1 MFFDACTICR
11 NNSSNRRIDL
21 KEHKFLQNPSHD
33 FHIGFNVRAKCLK
46 RNKASPGCFV
56 TQH

>member
-21 KEHKFLQNPSHD
+21 KEHKLLQNPSHD
-33 FHIGFNVRAKCLK
+33 FRYGFNVGAMCLK
-46 RNKASPGCFV
+46 RETN
-56 TQH
+56 

>member
-21 KEHKFLQNPSHD
+21 KEHKLLQSPSHD
-33 FHIGFNVRAKCLK
+33 FRYGFNVGAMCLK
-46 RNKASPGCFV
+46 RETN
-56 TQH
+56 

>member
-21 KEHKFLQNPSHD
+21 KKRKLLQNQKHD
-33 FHIGFNVRAKCLK
+33 FRYGINVRAMCLK
-46 RNKASPGCFV
+46 RETN
-56 TQH
+56 